1 MYLVVH
7 TLYCSWVFYT
17 LYCSWVYLYV
27 HCALVWCKAL
37 STNVFCLFTEY
48 ESTASN
54 TVHCLL
60 CYTLYWNVH
69 TEICSRWVNCLP
81 SMGGGGLSKFL
92 KVNGK
97 RTSTAYSFFLGGLSK
112 FLKVNGKK
120 TSIAYSYFLGGLS
133 KFLKVNGKRTSIA
146 CSYLLYFGRCGVMGP
161 QACVTVPVLHLS
173 KHMKQVS
180 SDPKMAPA
188 LLQLCT

>member
-1 MYLVVH
+1 MLHVV
-7 TLYCSWVFYT
+7 LKCIYRD
-17 LYCSWVYLYV
+17 
-27 HCALVWCKAL
+27 
-37 STNVFCLFTEY
+37 LFQMSE
-48 ESTASN
+48 
-54 TVHCLL
+54 LL
-60 CYTLYWNVH
+60 TIN
-69 TEICSRWVNCLP
+69 
-81 SMGGGGLSKFL
+81 GGGLSKFL

-188 LLQLCT
+188 LLQLCTSHCATPLIWPI